1 MRVYELSKI
10 LNVPNKEIIKEQ
22 NEKIEKLENG
32 NKEKENIIEFLSK

>member
-1 MRVYELSKI
+1 MNDTIEKLT
-10 LNVPNKEIIKEQ
+10 EIIKEQ